1 MRRKVFY
8 LLALL
13 ALLLMAC
20 TNDVEL
26 HFPEGTEPLEVIN
39 VTHLEDFVSYENA
52 GVIGIYSDEG
62 SLQRS
67 KRDDD
72 DDDDDSPAGEYPLTL
87 VLAVEPPFYG
97 GSELLTATH
106 IDISEGYAYVSYN
119 TAGPRYRGA
128 VDIIDIGN
136 GNYPRLTARLF
147 YANADLNSVRYQEG
161 FVYVGGGVNADLLE
175 TVPSFAF
182 VGKIPIDGNRFDLSN
197 GITYGFQAGNTT
209 TDVVVRGSKLFASS
223 AVNGYVAS
231 YDHNDFI
238 IENEVFSTDLRGLAI
253 DGDRLLALEAELG
266 VKVFDTSLNFIKDIP
281 IQSDFTIDSKRTL
294 DLKGDRLLVAEG
306 RFGAGV
312 YEFSSGQFLEHIPI
326 LIRPDEVIPSDI
338 VTNAVSSN
346 AEMIFMANG
355 GAGLGLSL
363 QQEDG
368 SIETAGVLE
377 LPGSINF
384 VSSEG
389 DYLVAASGQGGVI
402 VVKFNRPSPSLTERC
417 MDLPEYEGNDRLYVL
432 TNENLAFGGTKNF
445 TSINNSGHLLLC
457 GSWTVR
463 NGVYVNDRALF
474 ELKGMM
480 TVGNNSRPRNVE
492 IEENAILKL
501 EGDLTI
507 YGDLVLHDGATLE
520 CIGEE
525 NSIRVMGQVILGDN
539 VSISG
544 SFVDVQGKF

>member
-1 MRRKVFY
+1 MTVKARY

-13 ALLLMAC
+13 ALFFLAC
-20 TNDVEL
+20 ADDFEVYEQNASAPLKVES
-26 HFPEGTEPLEVIN
+26 
-39 VTHLEDFVSYENA
+39 VTQLDNFVSYENA
-52 GVIGIYSDEG
+52 GVIGVFPKDDPISQG
-62 SLQRS
+62 N
-67 KRDDD
+67 KDD
-72 DDDDDSPAGEYPLTL
+72 DDDDDSPAGDYPLTL
-87 VLAVEPPFYG
+87 VLAVDPPIFG
-97 GSELLTATH
+97 GTELLTATH
-106 IDISEGYAYVSYN
+106 VDISEGYAYVSYN

-136 GNYPRLTARLF
+136 PNYPRLTARLF
-147 YANADLNSVRYQEG
+147 YTNADLNSVRFQNG

-197 GITYGFQAGNTT
+197 GITYGFQGGNTT
-209 TDVVVRGSKLFASS
+209 TDIAVQGNQLFASS
-223 AVNGYVAS
+223 AINGYVAR

-238 IENEVFSTDLRGLAI
+238 IQDEIFSTDLRGLTI

-266 VKVFDTSLNFIKDIP
+266 VKVFDTALNFVKDIP

-294 DLKGDRLLVAEG
+294 DLVGDRLLVAEG

-312 YEFSSGQFLEHIPI
+312 YSLSNGEFTEHIPI
-326 LIRPDEVIPSDI
+326 LIRPEDVTASDI

-346 AEMIFMANG
+346 GEMIFMANG

-363 QQEDG
+363 EQPDG
-368 SIETAGVLE
+368 SIQTAGVLE

-384 VSSEG
+384 VTSEG
-389 DYLVAASGQGGVI
+389 DYLVAASGSGGVI
-402 VVKFNRPSPSLTERC
+402 VVKFNRPSPSLLERC
-417 MDLPEYEGNDRLYVL
+417 NDLEEYEGNGRLFVL
-432 TNENLAFGGTKNF
+432 TNENLAFGGTQNF

-474 ELKGMM
+474 ELLGMM

-492 IEENAILKL
+492 IDENAILKL
-501 EGDLTI
+501 EGDLTV
-507 YGDLVLHDGATLE
+507 YGDLVLKDGATLE
-520 CIGEE
+520 CIGES
-525 NSIRVMGQVILGDN
+525 NSINVFGDVILGEN

-544 SFVDVQGKF
+544 AFEDMQGKF